1 MGARAKVR
9 IVSDRRR
16 WPTAPPP
23 VLDGDDKLSNVGAD
37 LAGMG
42 AGHGTDEAASAE
54 NTVSDE
60 SGLDAEQTLE
70 QDMLTSLAT

>member
-1 MGARAKVR
+1 MRSISNGT
-9 IVSDRRR
+9 DN
-16 WPTAPPP
+16 
-23 VLDGDDKLSNVGAD
+23 LSNVGAD

-70 QDMLTSLAT
+70 LDTLTPLAT